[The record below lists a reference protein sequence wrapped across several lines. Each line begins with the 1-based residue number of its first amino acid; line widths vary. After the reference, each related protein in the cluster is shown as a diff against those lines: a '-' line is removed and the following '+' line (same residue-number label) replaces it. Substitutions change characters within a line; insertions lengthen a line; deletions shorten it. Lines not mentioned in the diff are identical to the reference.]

1 MSSDVIDLTRQLV
14 SIESVNPTLA
24 PGGAGEGEIARFVT
38 AWAVGNG
45 LTAET
50 VPSADG
56 RPNVIVRGPR
66 ADDGP
71 TLMLCGHLDT
81 VGLGAMERPL
91 EPRIDGDRL
100 VGRGAYDMKGGLAAA
115 LVACRDATRAGINGQ
130 VIVAAVADEEH
141 ASLGVQAV
149 LEHFTA
155 DAVIVT
161 EPTELAIGVAHRGF
175 VWVEID
181 VIGRSAHGSRPHLG
195 VDAIFRTGPV
205 IAALEAYNARLQ
217 GQRHPLLGPALL
229 HASLIAGGSE
239 MATLPDHVLLS
250 VERRTIPGETQATVE
265 AEVEAVLD
273 ACRAADP
280 ALRATARITLAR
292 EPFEIDAGHP
302 FVAIVRD
309 AAARALGASPA
320 IDGLSFW
327 ADSAFTAA
335 AGIPTVLFG
344 PAGEGAHADDEWV
357 SARSLVACADVLT
370 ATARAFCRRAS

>member
-1 MSSDVIDLTRQLV
+1 
-14 SIESVNPTLA
+14 
-24 PGGAGEGEIARFVT
+24 
-38 AWAVGNG
+38 
-45 LTAET
+45 
-50 VPSADG
+50 
-56 RPNVIVRGPR
+56 
-66 ADDGP
+66 
-71 TLMLCGHLDT
+71 
-81 VGLGAMERPL
+81 
-91 EPRIDGDRL
+91 
-100 VGRGAYDMKGGLAAA
+100 
-115 LVACRDATRAGINGQ
+115 
-130 VIVAAVADEEH
+130 
-141 ASLGVQAV
+141 
-149 LEHFTA
+149 
-155 DAVIVT
+155 
-161 EPTELAIGVAHRGF
+161 
-175 VWVEID
+175 
-181 VIGRSAHGSRPHLG
+181 
-195 VDAIFRTGPV
+195 V

-217 GQRHPLLGPALL
+217 GRRHPLLGPALL
-229 HASLIAGGSE
+229 HASMIAGGSE

>member
-1 MSSDVIDLTRQLV
+1 MASDVIDLTRQLV

-24 PGGAGEGEIARFVT
+24 PGDAGEGEIARFVT
-38 AWAVGNG
+38 TWAEGNG

-50 VPSADG
+50 IPTADG
-56 RPNVIVRGPR
+56 RPNVIVRGR
-66 ADDGP
+66 RTADGP

-100 VGRGAYDMKGGLAAA
+100 IGRGAYDMKGALAAT
-115 LVACRDATRAGINGQ
+115 LVACRDATRAGVNGQ

-141 ASLGVQAV
+141 ASLGIQAV
-149 LEHFTA
+149 LEHVTA

-161 EPTELAIGVAHRGF
+161 EPTELAIGIAHRGF
-175 VWVEID
+175 VWVEIE
-181 VIGRSAHGSRPHLG
+181 VIGRAAHGSRPHLG

-205 IAALEAYNARLQ
+205 IAALEAYNVRLQ

-250 VERRTIPGETQATVE
+250 VERRTIPGETQAMVE
-265 AEVEAVLD
+265 AEIEAVLR

-280 ALRATARITLAR
+280 ALRAVARVTLAR
-292 EPFEIDAGHP
+292 DPFEIDASHP
-302 FVAIVRD
+302 FVGVVRD
-309 AAARALGASPA
+309 AAASVLGAPPA
-320 IDGLSFW
+320 VDGLSFW

-357 SARSLVACADVLT
+357 SVGSLVTCAQVLT
-370 ATARAFCRRAS
+370 AAAHAFCRRAR